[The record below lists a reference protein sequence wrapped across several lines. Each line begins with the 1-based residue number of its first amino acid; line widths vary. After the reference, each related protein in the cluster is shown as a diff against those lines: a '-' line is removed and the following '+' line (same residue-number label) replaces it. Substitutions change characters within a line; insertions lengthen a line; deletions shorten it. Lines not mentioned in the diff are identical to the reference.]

1 MEAYA
6 ARPND
11 SGRNSGEKSC
21 KNNVK
26 DKERKYIFMVKS
38 MYAAVAGLKSHQ
50 SKMDV
55 ISNNIANIN
64 TWGYKSK
71 TINFQDAMYQN
82 TTTGAGG
89 NAANG
94 GTGGVNTSQL
104 GYGVNVGSIS
114 ANYTTGSWNPTGD
127 NLSCMING
135 SGFFIVGPMVGDPTD
150 PAYAGVANN
159 AIATSGLSLSK
170 VGIFTIDNNGY
181 LVDNQGNYVYG
192 YQPKADGTFDTTA
205 LKPIQIPKDA
215 AGDRIKMASYK
226 IGTDGSIVGV
236 DGDSKPHTIGQVAIA
251 SVENPNGLEQGEGY
265 LYSVGANAG
274 NVTGMVT
281 TKATGNILSGYL
293 EMSNV
298 DLAKEMS
305 DMITTQRGYQANSK
319 IITVT
324 DEMLEQLVNIKR

>member
-6 ARPND
+6 VCPND
-11 SGRNSGEKSC
+11 SSKTAYKSNETQYVIQ
-21 KNNVK
+21 KR
-26 DKERKYIFMVKS
+26 KEVHYIMVKS
-38 MYAAVAGLKSHQ
+38 MFAAVAGLKAHQ

-82 TTTGAGG
+82 TSSGAGG
-89 NAANG
+89 NAAAG
-94 GTGGVNTSQL
+94 GIGGVNTSQL

-114 ANYTTGSWNPTGD
+114 ANYTTGSWNPAGD

-135 SGFFIVGPMVGDPTD
+135 TGFFIVGPMVPG
-150 PAYAGVANN
+150 GVPNDELAEN
-159 AIATSGLSLSK
+159 GLSLSK
-170 VGIFTIDNNGY
+170 VGIFGIDNNGY
-181 LVDNQGNYVYG
+181 LVDNQGNYIYG
-192 YQPKADGTFDTTA
+192 YQPNADGKTFDTDE
-205 LKPIQIPKDA
+205 LGPIQIPKDA
-215 AGDRIKMASYK
+215 EGNRIKMASYK
-226 IGTDGSIVGV
+226 IGTDGSIVGI
-236 DGDSKPHTIGQVAIA
+236 DESSKPHTIGQIAIA
-251 SVENPNGLEQGEGY
+251 SVENPNGLVQQEGY
-265 LYSVGANAG
+265 LYTIGENAG
-274 NVTGMVT
+274 NVLAMQT
-281 TKATGNILSGYL
+281 TDATGKILSGYL